1 MKKIKLYNRDNF
13 DVYFVEEFDFDG
25 VGKFEGHLEG
35 NFISIGIDYNE
46 DGTEYVLGHSGSIN
60 IKGEEL
66 ICFSEGKDVF
76 RCNVYD
82 AKVGELLSK
91 DGVRLSMQKDDG
103 SVYTVVA
110 YYVYRR

>member
-1 MKKIKLYNRDNF
+1 MKWGFILGLFKKKKKIENPELLSRINSRAIKYVTTR
-13 DVYFVEEFDFDG
+13 
-25 VGKFEGHLEG
+25 
-35 NFISIGIDYNE
+35 NE

-60 IKGEEL
+60 IKGDEL

-82 AKVGELLSK
+82 AKLGELLSK
-91 DGVRLSMQKDDG
+91 DGVRLSMTRDDG
-103 SVYTVVA
+103 TEYSVIA

>member
-1 MKKIKLYNRDNF
+1 MGFLDLFKKKRKIDNPEVMARINGRAIKHVTTRG
-13 DVYFVEEFDFDG
+13 EDG
-25 VGKFEGHLEG
+25 V
-35 NFISIGIDYNE
+35 
-46 DGTEYVLGHSGSIN
+46 EYVLGHSGSIN

>member
-1 MKKIKLYNRDNF
+1 MGLFKKKKKIENPELLSRINSRAIKYVTTR
-13 DVYFVEEFDFDG
+13 
-25 VGKFEGHLEG
+25 
-35 NFISIGIDYNE
+35 NE

-60 IKGEEL
+60 VKDDEL

-82 AKVGELLSK
+82 AKLGELLSK
-91 DGVRLSMQKDDG
+91 DGVRLSMTRDDG
-103 SVYTVVA
+103 TEYSVIA

>member
-1 MKKIKLYNRDNF
+1 MGLFKKKKKIENPELLSRINSRAIKYVTTR
-13 DVYFVEEFDFDG
+13 
-25 VGKFEGHLEG
+25 
-35 NFISIGIDYNE
+35 NE

-60 IKGEEL
+60 IKGDEL

-82 AKVGELLSK
+82 AKLGELLSK
-91 DGVRLSMQKDDG
+91 DGVRLSMTRDDG
-103 SVYTVVA
+103 SEYSVIA

>member
-1 MKKIKLYNRDNF
+1 MGLFKKRKRIENPEVLARINSRAIKYVTTRNA
-13 DVYFVEEFDFDG
+13 
-25 VGKFEGHLEG
+25 
-35 NFISIGIDYNE
+35 

-76 RCNVYD
+76 RCNIYEV
-82 AKVGELLSK
+82 KVGELLSK
-91 DGVRLSMQKDDG
+91 DGVRLSKTLDDG
-103 SVYTVVA
+103 SEYSVVA

>member
-1 MKKIKLYNRDNF
+1 MGLFKKKKKIENPELLSRINSRAIKYVTTR
-13 DVYFVEEFDFDG
+13 
-25 VGKFEGHLEG
+25 
-35 NFISIGIDYNE
+35 NE

-60 IKGEEL
+60 IKGDEL

-82 AKVGELLSK
+82 AKLGELLSK
-91 DGVRLSMQKDDG
+91 DGVRLSMTRDDG
-103 SVYTVVA
+103 TEYSVIA

>member
-1 MKKIKLYNRDNF
+1 MGFFGLFKKKRKLDNPEVLARINGRAIKHVTTRD
-13 DVYFVEEFDFDG
+13 E
-25 VGKFEGHLEG
+25 
-35 NFISIGIDYNE
+35 S
-46 DGTEYVLGHSGSIN
+46 GTEYVLGHSGSIN

-91 DGVRLSMQKDDG
+91 DGVRLSYTKPDG
-103 SVYTVVA
+103 SVYSVVA

>member
-1 MKKIKLYNRDNF
+1 MGLFKKKRKLENPEVLARINQRAIKYVTTR
-13 DVYFVEEFDFDG
+13 
-25 VGKFEGHLEG
+25 
-35 NFISIGIDYNE
+35 NE

-66 ICFSEGKDVF
+66 ICFSEGRDVF

-91 DGVRLSMQKDDG
+91 DGVRLSMTRDDG
-103 SVYTVVA
+103 SEYAVIA

>member
-1 MKKIKLYNRDNF
+1 MGLFKKKRKLENPEVLARINQRAIKYVTTR
-13 DVYFVEEFDFDG
+13 
-25 VGKFEGHLEG
+25 
-35 NFISIGIDYNE
+35 NE

-66 ICFSEGKDVF
+66 ICHSDGKDVF
-76 RCNVYD
+76 RCNVYE

-91 DGVRLSMQKDDG
+91 DGVRLSMIRDDG
-103 SVYTVVA
+103 SEYAVIA

>member
-1 MKKIKLYNRDNF
+1 MGLFKKRKKLENPELLSRINSRAIKYVTTR
-13 DVYFVEEFDFDG
+13 
-25 VGKFEGHLEG
+25 
-35 NFISIGIDYNE
+35 NE

-60 IKGEEL
+60 VKGEEL

-82 AKVGELLSK
+82 VKMGELLSK
-91 DGVRLSMQKDDG
+91 DGVRLSMTRDDG
-103 SVYTVVA
+103 SEYSIIA

>member
-1 MKKIKLYNRDNF
+1 MWKIFKKRRKLENPEVLARINAKAIKHVTTRDEN
-13 DVYFVEEFDFDG
+13 G
-25 VGKFEGHLEG
+25 V
-35 NFISIGIDYNE
+35 
-46 DGTEYVLGHSGSIN
+46 EYVLGHSGSIN

-66 ICFSEGKDVF
+66 ICFSDGKDVF

-91 DGVRLSMQKDDG
+91 DGVRLSKTNEDG
-103 SVYTVVA
+103 SEYSVVA

>member
-1 MKKIKLYNRDNF
+1 MGLFKKKRKIENPEVLARINQRAIKYVTTRN
-13 DVYFVEEFDFDG
+13 
-25 VGKFEGHLEG
+25 
-35 NFISIGIDYNE
+35 S

-76 RCNVYD
+76 RCNIYD
-82 AKVGELLSK
+82 VKVGELLSK
-91 DGVRLSMQKDDG
+91 DGVRLSMTRDDG
-103 SVYTVVA
+103 SEYTVIA